1 VPKLHPIDITV
12 EKQLRDFVLT
22 ACVQLQTHITV
33 LFGPSGHGK
42 TTLLNLVAGV
52 MQPDTGRITLGNTVF
67 FDTQQRI
74 NIPIEHRNIGY
85 VFQDHALFPHLSVFN
100 NLAYGLKAR
109 RCLNIPHQTHSMLKR
124 FSIDHLAHEMP
135 AKLSTGQRQRV
146 ALARALV
153 IEPCILLLDEPFSHL
168 DAALKTQV
176 QLELKQ
182 ILLGLNIPT
191 LMVSHDPQDA
201 IVFADTV
208 LSIHQGEVLIQ
219 PPYQRSNG
227 LF

>member
-1 VPKLHPIDITV
+1 VPTLHRINIAAQ
-12 EKQLRDFVLT
+12 KQLRDFTLT
-22 ACVQLQTHITV
+22 ACVQLHTHITV

-52 MQPDTGRITLGNTVF
+52 MQPDAGCITLGNTVF
-67 FDTQQRI
+67 FDAQKRI
-74 NIPIEHRNIGY
+74 NIPIEQRNIGY

-100 NLAYGLKAR
+100 NVAYGLKAR
-109 RCLNIPHQTHSMLKR
+109 HRPNINYQTHSILQR
-124 FSIDHLAHEMP
+124 FSIEHLAHEMP

-153 IEPCILLLDEPFSHL
+153 IEPSILLLDEPFSHL
-168 DAALKTQV
+168 DAPLKTQV

-182 ILLGLNIPT
+182 ILSTLNIPT

-201 IVFADTV
+201 TVFADTV

-219 PPYQRSNG
+219 SSYSKGHG

>member
-1 VPKLHPIDITV
+1 VPKLHRIDITLQ
-12 EKQLRDFVLT
+12 KQLRDFALT
-22 ACVQLQTHITV
+22 VCVQLQTHITV

-52 MQPDTGRITLGNTVF
+52 MQPDAGCITLGDTVF
-67 FDTQQRI
+67 FDAQKRI
-74 NIPIEHRNIGY
+74 NIPIEQRNIGY

-100 NLAYGLKAR
+100 NVAYGLKAR
-109 RCLNIPHQTHSMLKR
+109 RRPDIHHQTHSILQR
-124 FSIDHLAHEMP
+124 FSIEHLADEMP

-168 DAALKTQV
+168 DAPLKIQV
-176 QLELKQ
+176 QTELKQ
-182 ILLGLNIPT
+182 ILSTLNIPT

-201 IVFADTV
+201 TVFADTV
-208 LSIHQGEVLIQ
+208 LSIQQGEVLIQ
-219 PPYQRSNG
+219 S
-227 LF
+227 